1 MASLDNADTMQF
13 ALPVTLPDDE
23 TFSSYFAGD
32 NQEVVNHL
40 QQLLTVPSNKF
51 QYSYVYGGADT
62 GKSHL
67 LYACCVLAQLRGLSN
82 ILLSLEQ
89 LVSFGPE
96 VLIGLEQ
103 YDVVCIDDLT
113 LIAGD
118 EGWERGLFNFYN
130 MFNEA
135 GKVLILADE
144 LKPEHV
150 QIKLPDLKSR
160 LQWGALY
167 QLKALRDEQKQA
179 TLILRARLRGLEL
192 PEESSA
198 FLLTR
203 ESREMSTLMKALDQL
218 DQNSIRLQRRLTIP
232 FIKETLNL

>member
-1 MASLDNADTMQF
+1 MASLENEGTMQF

-23 TFSSYFAGD
+23 TFTSYLSGD

-40 QQLLTVPSNKF
+40 QALLQSTSSKF
-51 QYSYVYGGADT
+51 QYTFIYGGRDT

-89 LVSFGPE
+89 VAQYGPE
-96 VLIGLEQ
+96 VLSGLEQ
-103 YDVVCIDDLT
+103 YDVVCIDDVG

-118 EGWERGLFNFYN
+118 DSWERGLFNFYN

-135 GKVLILADE
+135 GKVLILSDKAQ
-144 LKPEHV
+144 PQHIR
-150 QIKLPDLKSR
+150 IKLPDLKSR

-167 QLKALRDEQKQA
+167 QLKALSDEQKQA
-179 TLILRARLRGLEL
+179 ALILRAKLRGLEL
-192 PEESSA
+192 PDESAA

-203 ESREMSTLMKALDQL
+203 GVREMSVLMQSLDQL
-218 DQNSIRLQRRLTIP
+218 DHYSIQLQRRLTIP
-232 FIKETLNL
+232 FIKEILKL